1 MDLVGG
7 WVRQLLGAGTV
18 AALVPVAMLAS
29 LAIVLAGSGGIG
41 GLGSLGQLVT
51 GPQVSKAEDVASA
64 TTAQRTRDL
73 ALVAPRT
80 IVASV
85 SPSAQPGAGGGA
97 RRGAG
102 DEGTR
107 PPARRGPLTPPVVA
121 LAPAASAPQPAAAP
135 APPAA
140 PKPPARAEQVV
151 DGLAETVDEVVGVV
165 GEVIAGVGETLGGI
179 LGGPPPRR

>member
-18 AALVPVAMLAS
+18 AALVPIAMLAS

-51 GPQVSKAEDVASA
+51 GPQISKAEDVASA

-80 IVASV
+80 IVAAV
-85 SPSAQPGAGGGA
+85 SPSARPGAAGGS

-102 DEGTR
+102 DEQTR
-107 PPARRGPLTPPVVA
+107 PPTRREPLTPPVVA
-121 LAPAASAPQPAAAP
+121 LPPATPAPQPPAAP
-135 APPAA
+135 APPAP
-140 PKPPARAEQVV
+140 PKPTSRAEQLVEA
-151 DGLAETVDEVVGVV
+151 LAETVDAVLGVV
-165 GEVIAGVGETLGGI
+165 GEVIAGVGETLGRI